1 MTVTVIAVVIVIVA
15 LLWYVASR
23 PDSFRVERSASMS
36 APPEKVFALINDF
49 HNWPVW
55 SPWEKMD
62 PDMRRQHSGM
72 IRGVGAVYAWMGNS
86 KVGEG
91 RMEIVDSSPPS
102 RVAIKLDFF
111 KPFEAHN
118 TAEFSLRGADGGT
131 HVTWAMF
138 GPAKF
143 MTKVMTAFGAMDKMV
158 GKDFE
163 KGLANM
169 KVAAEEKV

>member
-1 MTVTVIAVVIVIVA
+1 MTVILIAIAVA
-15 LLWYVASR
+15 AGFLWYVASR
-23 PDSFRVERSASMS
+23 PDSFRVERSATIG
-36 APPEKVFALINDF
+36 AQPDKVFALINDF
-49 HNWPVW
+49 HNWPMW

-62 PDMRRQHSGM
+62 PNMKRQHTGM
-72 IRGVGAVYAWMGNS
+72 TRGVGAVYAWMGNS

-118 TAEFSLRGADGGT
+118 TAEFALRAADGGT

-138 GPAKF
+138 GPTNF
-143 MTKVMTAFGAMDKMV
+143 MTKAMGVFGGMDKMV

-163 KGLANM
+163 RGLANM
-169 KVAAEEKV
+169 KTAAEEKF